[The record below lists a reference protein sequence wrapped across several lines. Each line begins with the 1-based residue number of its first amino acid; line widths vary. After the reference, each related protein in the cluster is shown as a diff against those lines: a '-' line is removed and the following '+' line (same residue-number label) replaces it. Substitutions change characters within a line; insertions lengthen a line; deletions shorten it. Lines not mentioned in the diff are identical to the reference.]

1 MMYLLL
7 VFRSMR
13 GEMQIHKVNDGKSF
27 FLLLE
32 IVFDKLYQPK
42 TFRNSSIVFLGL
54 LFVLTSFTQVQAHLQ
69 KRHVCDAYAQTKAVI
84 IIEPRRVFK
93 DRDHFFK
100 VMATD
105 KDFAVA
111 YTRCIGRAVDRF
123 SLVQSG
129 FRLQEGRDELNKF
142 VLKLH
147 APLFEVTKQPIS
159 LTTPYNPVHSFTAIL
174 AGTSK
179 KETRYS
185 DHTVMF
191 RSFSGNILLIPR
203 QNYIT
208 IYDFAKKASFIE
220 IVDLWRQACLIAK
233 ELKTANKPF
242 IFSTH
247 AGTASGQTVPHFHL
261 RFEMEK

>member
-1 MMYLLL
+1 MLNYKKADERL
-7 VFRSMR
+7 
-13 GEMQIHKVNDGKSF
+13 F
-27 FLLLE
+27 FLLFKT
-32 IVFDKLYQPK
+32 VFYKLKQQML
-42 TFRNSSIVFLGL
+42 FRKALVVFLGI
-54 LFVLTSFTQVQAHLQ
+54 LFTTAPFSPAQAHLQ
-69 KRHVCDAYAQTKAVI
+69 RRHVCDAYAQTKAVI

-93 DRDHFFK
+93 DREHFFN

-105 KDFAVA
+105 KDFAVS

-123 SLVQSG
+123 SLVKSG
-129 FRLQEGRDELNKF
+129 FRLQEGRDELGKF
-142 VLKLH
+142 VIKLH

-159 LTTPYNPVHSFTAIL
+159 LMTSYNPLHSFTEIL
-174 AGTSK
+174 NGTSK

-191 RSFSGNILLIPR
+191 RSFSGNILLITR
-203 QNYIT
+203 QNYMT
-208 IYDFAKKASFIE
+208 IYDFAKKASFAE
-220 IVDLWRQACLIAK
+220 IVDLWRQASLIAK

-242 IFSTH
+242 AFATH

>member
-1 MMYLLL
+1 MLNYKTNYG
-7 VFRSMR
+7 R
-13 GEMQIHKVNDGKSF
+13 QF

-32 IVFDKLYQPK
+32 TVFYKQKIFRQLFAVVLGMVFIV
-42 TFRNSSIVFLGL
+42 
-54 LFVLTSFTQVQAHLQ
+54 TSFSPAQAHLQ
-69 KRHVCDAYAQTKAVI
+69 RRHVCDAYAQTKAVI

-93 DRDHFFK
+93 DREHFFK
-100 VMATD
+100 VMAMD
-105 KDFAVA
+105 KNFAVA

-159 LTTPYNPVHSFTAIL
+159 LTNTYNSVHSFAAIL

-179 KETRYS
+179 KEVRYS

-203 QNYIT
+203 QEYIS
-208 IYDFAKKASFIE
+208 IYDFAKKASFAE
-220 IVDLWRQACLIAK
+220 IVDLWRQTGLIAK

-242 IFSTH
+242 TFATH

>member
-1 MMYLLL
+1 MFIF
-7 VFRSMR
+7 VFASY
-13 GEMQIHKVNDGKSF
+13 S
-27 FLLLE
+27 
-32 IVFDKLYQPK
+32 PA
-42 TFRNSSIVFLGL
+42 
-54 LFVLTSFTQVQAHLQ
+54 QAHLQ
-69 KRHVCDAYAQTKAVI
+69 RRHVCDAYAQTKAVI

-105 KDFAVA
+105 KNFAVA

-129 FRLQEGRDELNKF
+129 FRLQEGRDEMNKF

-159 LTTPYNPVHSFTAIL
+159 LTTSYNPVHSFTEIL

-191 RSFSGNILLIPR
+191 RSFSGTILLIPR
-203 QNYIT
+203 QEYIS
-208 IYDFAKKASFIE
+208 IYDFAKKASVAE
-220 IVDLWRQACLIAK
+220 ITDLWRQACTVMK
-233 ELKTANKPF
+233 ELNTANKAF
-242 IFSTH
+242 TFATH
-247 AGTASGQTVPHFHL
+247 AGTASGQKVPHFHL
-261 RFEMEK
+261 RFEMVK